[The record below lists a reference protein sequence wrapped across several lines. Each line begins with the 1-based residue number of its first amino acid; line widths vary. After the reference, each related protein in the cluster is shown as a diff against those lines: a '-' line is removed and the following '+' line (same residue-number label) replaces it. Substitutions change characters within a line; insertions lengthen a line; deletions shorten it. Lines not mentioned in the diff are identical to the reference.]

1 MHVPPVAFRKDSWDQ
16 DIWNSVRHG
25 NEYGI
30 RGMFSGCVVD
40 VGAHIGAFCS
50 LAESFGARQIIAVEP
65 DENNFDLLR
74 FNCKHLLNDGRLTVH
89 NRAISRYK
97 GVRFS
102 KEHDTWPNTG
112 GALYAPNLTGAVEGI
127 TLDELIAE
135 VDMPILLKLDCEGAE
150 FGALRASQLKNVVAI
165 VGEFHGVVDAIRSDL
180 IAKGFAF
187 SSHQTGERIGL
198 FGANRTL

>member
-1 MHVPPVAFRKDSWDQ
+1 MHVPPIVFRKDSWDE

-30 RGMFSGCVVD
+30 KGMFGGCVVD

-50 LAESFGARQIIAVEP
+50 LAESFGARRIIAVEP
-65 DENNFDLLR
+65 DEDNFDLLR
-74 FNCKHLLNDGRLTVH
+74 FNCKHLLNDGRLAVH
-89 NRAISRYK
+89 NKAISTHE

-102 KEHDTWPNTG
+102 KAHDTWPNTG
-112 GALYAPNLTGAVEGI
+112 GALYVPNLTGAVEGI
-127 TLDELIAE
+127 TLDKLIAE

-150 FGALRASQLKNVVAI
+150 FGALRASQLKNVVSI
-165 VGEFHGVVDAIRSDL
+165 VGEFHGVVDGIRADL